1 MRPVYLFLLIGL
13 MACQAE
19 PPKAVPMPGKSQA
32 KASPTVSNLPGT
44 ISEPSP
50 FLQALVNRLY
60 SIAEDQR
67 RTVPQILLSNDSS
80 SVASCKP
87 RENQIILEV
96 QALEVCRQFGADST
110 ALLSFIIG
118 HEMGH
123 LFAHSSTSKSI
134 HAFFGYY
141 RQSQTPQADEGNA
154 DLYGLFLCKL
164 AGLSRVKKQ
173 LPQFIEKL
181 YRRYH
186 FDPNLPGYPS
196 QKERQG
202 YTSWIGSKTDTL
214 WQVWE
219 SGLFLMGLQ
228 QYPVASACFEYIAKY
243 YQGAE
248 VWHNW
253 GTAAA
258 LAAIQL
264 RNRQQATPYYPLL
277 AAGLFRLEAFR
288 GPLAPDETSELNT
301 LLKNAKR
308 TLQMAH
314 LQRPAYLSSTLNLL
328 MIHLLNHEFEPAE
341 QLLALHS
348 NKLNAAQLL
357 FFQTLIALHREPNGT
372 KFSTSFEQLSHAEDP
387 HLAFA
392 ATQNYQLLQGERSNL
407 APEPCPVLNF
417 YPDQLK
423 PALLKIPT
431 QHFFA
436 LNEQY
441 ELAWKTLPH
450 SNLVKFRALNQS
462 TESGLQIVHQPCPTP
477 FASFT
482 GVGGNWTAIKQA
494 HILTDG
500 STYDYWYAPPCQPS
514 VKSNQRRQ
522 IEAWALLLPLGW

>member
-1 MRPVYLFLLIGL
+1 MRPVLFFILLAL

-19 PPKAVPMPGKSQA
+19 QPKTVVVSEKSQA
-32 KASPTVSNLPGT
+32 KASPTVSNLPST

-123 LFAHSSTSKSI
+123 LFAHRSTSKSI

-164 AGLSRVKKQ
+164 AGLAQVKKH

-181 YRRYH
+181 YHRYH

-202 YTSWIGSKTDTL
+202 YTSWIGSKTDSL

-228 QYPVASACFEYIAKY
+228 QYPVATACFEYIAQY

-264 RNRQQATPYYPLL
+264 RNRQEATPYYPLL
-277 AAGLFRLEAFR
+277 ATGLFRLEAFR
-288 GPLAPDETSELNT
+288 GPLSSGETSELNT
-301 LLKNAKR
+301 LLNTAKR
-308 TLQMAH
+308 ALQMAH
-314 LQRPAYLSSTLNLL
+314 LQRPGYLSSTLNLL

-357 FFQTLIALHREPNGT
+357 FFQTLIALHRQPNGAAY
-372 KFSTSFEQLSHAEDP
+372 SSSFEQLSHTEDP

-392 ATQNYQLLQGERSNL
+392 ASQNYKLLQGEALNFSMG
-407 APEPCPVLNF
+407 PCPVLDF

-423 PALLKIPT
+423 PTLLKIPA
-431 QHFFA
+431 QHFFT

-450 SNLVKFRALNQS
+450 SNLVKFRTLNQS
-462 TESGLQIVHQPCPTP
+462 TESGLQIVHQPCPSP
-477 FASFT
+477 FSDFT
-482 GVGGNWTAIKQA
+482 GVGGNWTVTNKAQL
-494 HILTDG
+494 LTDG
-500 STYDYWYAPPCQPS
+500 ATIDYWYALPCQPS
-514 VKSNQRRQ
+514 VKCNQRHQ
-522 IEAWALLLPLGW
+522 IEAWAFLLPTGW